1 MTEDEAYNVMSS
13 LVVGFSG
20 WTEPK
25 MELWVQQL
33 QSLGDTEAAMVAAND
48 LLQTHTN
55 PGVPPWAVFK
65 QAYDGRRRA
74 LEEHRSESRR
84 ALEESSLSKTRYPS
98 FEEGVEIA
106 WDAYQD
112 ECRLRGKAPNRE
124 YFDSILSGMNRQA
137 RREARQKRA
146 RR

>member
-1 MTEDEAYNVMSS
+1 
-13 LVVGFSG
+13 VVNFSG
-20 WTEPK
+20 WTDAK
-25 MELWVQQL
+25 TDFWTSRL
-33 QSLGDTEAAMVAAND
+33 QTLGDTEAAMVAAND
-48 LLQTHTN
+48 LLGTHPG

-84 ALEESSLSKTRYPS
+84 ALEESHLSKSHYPT

-106 WDAYQD
+106 WTAYQD
-112 ECRLRGKAPNRE
+112 ECRLRGRVPERE
-124 YFDSILSGMNRQA
+124 YFDSILSGLNRQA
-137 RREARQKRA
+137 RREAQRAKA